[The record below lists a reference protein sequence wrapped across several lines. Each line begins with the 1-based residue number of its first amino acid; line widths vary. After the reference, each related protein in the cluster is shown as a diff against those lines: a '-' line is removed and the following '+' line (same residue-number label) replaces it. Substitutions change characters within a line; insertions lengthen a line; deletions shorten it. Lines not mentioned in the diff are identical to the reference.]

1 MIELNLIEAASRPA
15 AVPTAPVVVA
25 SSEAEKTGTKKII
38 FVVLALAV
46 LLVGGVFALKVAGLP
61 HALEGVFPTPILD
74 AFGIDDPSRGGPEMN
89 FRQSGQM
96 TTAGGSIESRRVA
109 AEEAALREALASSAE
124 RVVKDVQPSMFGK
137 EKRSDFA
144 SFLPME
150 KVVYEKSMVAQV
162 FAFINAVTP
171 DGVSFAELSYAAP
184 NFYYIRGVAESPN
197 VQRNYLERLK
207 MGSAEFKTPEL
218 PENAPATSLTA
229 YGVIS
234 AKIEASGTLKPA
246 PLPFV
251 KESEIAGEL
260 DALRGLDA
268 NGKMHLSGMKNPN
281 VEDFGVYK
289 SFTYKVSSTA
299 DFQTVLRF
307 IEALAK
313 SPVRVGV
320 ERIRMT
326 ASGKNGILTAMTLV
340 IYSSN

>member
-15 AVPTAPVVVA
+15 SVPAAPVVVA
-25 SSEAEKTGTKKII
+25 SSETQKSGSRK
-38 FVVLALAV
+38 FVVVILSLVV
-46 LLVGGVFALKVAGLP
+46 LLVCGTLFLKVAGLP
-61 HALEGVFPTPILD
+61 HALEGVFPTPILEVL
-74 AFGIDDPSRGGPEMN
+74 GIDDPSRIGPELN
-89 FRQSGQM
+89 SRQSGQM
-96 TTAGGSIESRRVA
+96 TTAGGSIESRRAA
-109 AEEAALREALASSAE
+109 AEEAAVREALASSAE
-124 RVVKDVQPSMFGK
+124 RVVKDVQPSMFGM

-150 KVVYEKSMVAQV
+150 KVVYEKSMVAQI

-171 DGVSFAELSYAAP
+171 DGVSFAELTYAAP

-207 MGSAEFKTPEL
+207 MGSADFKTPEL

-234 AKIEASGTLKPA
+234 AKVEAPGTPKPG
-246 PLPFV
+246 PIPFV

-268 NGKMHLSGMKNPN
+268 NGKMRFSGLKNPK

-289 SFTYKVSSTA
+289 SFTYKVTSSA

-307 IEALAK
+307 IEALSK

-320 ERIRMT
+320 ERVRMT

-340 IYSSN
+340 IYASN

>member
-15 AVPTAPVVVA
+15 SVAAAPVVVA
-25 SSEAEKTGTKKII
+25 SSESRKFGSKKIGI
-38 FVVLALAV
+38 VVVSLVVLVACGIL
-46 LLVGGVFALKVAGLP
+46 FLKVAGLP
-61 HALEGVFPTPILD
+61 RMLEGVFPMPILE
-74 AFGIDDPSRGGPEMN
+74 AFGIDDPSRVGPELN
-89 FRQSGQM
+89 LRQSGR
-96 TTAGGSIESRRVA
+96 TTSAGGSIESRRAA
-109 AEEAALREALASSAE
+109 AEEAAVREALASSAE
-124 RVVKDVQPSMFGK
+124 RVVKDVQPSMFGM

-150 KVVYEKSMVAQV
+150 KVAYEKSMAAQIL
-162 FAFINAVTP
+162 AFINAVTP
-171 DGVSFAELSYAAP
+171 DGVSFAELTYAAP

-229 YGVIS
+229 YGIIS
-234 AKIEASGTLKPA
+234 AKVEGTAKPG
-246 PLPFV
+246 PIPFV

-268 NGKMHLSGMKNPN
+268 NGKMRFLGLKNPK

-289 SFTYKVSSTA
+289 SFTYKVTSTV
-299 DFQTVLRF
+299 DFQTVLHF

-320 ERIRMT
+320 ERVKMT